1 MVSAWTVF
9 DYYAIFKSNNRHS
22 IVVVHILI
30 WIESLIFDFPRIEE
44 SIPVARMEDTEQRQD
59 NT

>member
-1 MVSAWTVF
+1 M
-9 DYYAIFKSNNRHS
+9 
-22 IVVVHILI
+22 VVHILI